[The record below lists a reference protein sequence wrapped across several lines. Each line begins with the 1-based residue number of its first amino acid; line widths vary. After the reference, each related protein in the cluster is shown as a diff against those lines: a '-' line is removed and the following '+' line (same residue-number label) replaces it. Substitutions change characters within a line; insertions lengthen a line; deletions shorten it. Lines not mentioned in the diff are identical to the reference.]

1 MESNLMNCPTCG
13 HSVSNAAGACA
24 YCGAIVSEGEQNQQT
39 DENIVAEESRATE
52 SAAPLPQEETPSAAE
67 MSDEVS
73 ETSAAAKKQS
83 DADRSKQLPEVQ
95 APVDSSEL
103 ETEAVLVTDNEPVPV
118 VEEVEGKFPEYEQK
132 VESEPE
138 FSQQLPDAK
147 DDSDIALTEA
157 AMLESSPH
165 AGLGDALELMQG
177 ANESETETLP
187 LPENPLPAN
196 QEGVKTESVADEIQ
210 VSAELETLNMAADE
224 PAESITPQEGIIEMV
239 EFKPAQQEH
248 ASQTAVET
256 SMPSEIIVD
265 DVKAD
270 DKENLPST
278 DDSGMAVDAKL
289 DLISEVSEDT
299 ILLDISDEVELPPAH
314 LRVETAKIE
323 SPASAGEMEAK
334 PVDLSAE
341 TQPISAEI
349 LKIEKAAR
357 DMAAAIEK
365 QKASVLETKKA
376 KKTAEAKDQALKQ
389 QKAALAKARSQKK
402 QKMILAKA
410 AALKRKKAAQAKAQA
425 LKRQK
430 ADQVAIEPAIMEKV
444 AAANINRE
452 GSQPKVNQGLQTNNK
467 MQGLLEKYKGQAIG
481 INYDNS
487 AEIRKAQ
494 LVEANGDFF
503 SVFVEDQKLHYSYP
517 LKTILTVI
525 EGQDGVDTG
534 YSEQPDKFNVV
545 IKVYPLV
552 HI

>member
-1 MESNLMNCPTCG
+1 MESNLMNCQTCG
-13 HSVSNAAGACA
+13 HSVSSAAGACA
-24 YCGAIVSEGEQNQQT
+24 YCGAIMSEGEQNQLT
-39 DENIVAEESRATE
+39 DENIVAQESRATE
-52 SAAPLPQEETPSAAE
+52 SAAPLPQEEAPSAAE
-67 MSDEVS
+67 MSDEVI
-73 ETSAAAKKQS
+73 ETSAAAKEQS

-95 APVDSSEL
+95 APVDSSEV
-103 ETEAVLVTDNEPVPV
+103 ETEAVLETDNEPVPV
-118 VEEVEGKFPEYEQK
+118 VEAVDGKFPEYEQK

-138 FSQQLPDAK
+138 ISQQLPDVK

-157 AMLESSPH
+157 VMLESSPH
-165 AGLGDALELMQG
+165 TGLGDALELMQG

-187 LPENPLPAN
+187 LPENPVPAN
-196 QEGVKTESVADEIQ
+196 QEGVQTESVADEIQ
-210 VSAELETLNMAADE
+210 V
-224 PAESITPQEGIIEMV
+224 
-239 EFKPAQQEH
+239 
-248 ASQTAVET
+248 
-256 SMPSEIIVD
+256 
-265 DVKAD
+265 
-270 DKENLPST
+270 
-278 DDSGMAVDAKL
+278 
-289 DLISEVSEDT
+289 SEVSEDT

-314 LRVETAKIE
+314 LRVETAKMK
-323 SPASAGEMEAK
+323 SPASAGETEAK

-341 TQPISAEI
+341 AQPIPAEI

-365 QKASVLETKKA
+365 QKASVLDTKRA

-389 QKAALAKARSQKK
+389 QKAALAKDRSQKK

-444 AAANINRE
+444 AAANIHFE
-452 GSQPKVNQGLQTNNK
+452 GSQPKVNQGLQTSNK

-487 AEIRKAQ
+487 AEIREAQ

>member
-1 MESNLMNCPTCG
+1 
-13 HSVSNAAGACA
+13 
-24 YCGAIVSEGEQNQQT
+24 
-39 DENIVAEESRATE
+39 
-52 SAAPLPQEETPSAAE
+52 
-67 MSDEVS
+67 
-73 ETSAAAKKQS
+73 
-83 DADRSKQLPEVQ
+83 
-95 APVDSSEL
+95 VDSSEL
-103 ETEAVLVTDNEPVPV
+103 ETEAVPMTDDEPVSV
-118 VEEVEGKFPEYEQK
+118 VEEVESKFPEYEQK

-138 FSQQLPDAK
+138 FSQQFPDAK
-147 DDSDIALTEA
+147 DDSDMALTDA
-157 AMLESSPH
+157 VMLESSPH
-165 AGLGDALELMQG
+165 ADLGDALELMPG
-177 ANESETETLP
+177 ADEPETETLP
-187 LPENPLPAN
+187 LPEIPAPAN
-196 QEGVKTESVADEIQ
+196 QEGAQTESVA
-210 VSAELETLNMAADE
+210 E
-224 PAESITPQEGIIEMV
+224 P
-239 EFKPAQQEH
+239 
-248 ASQTAVET
+248 
-256 SMPSEIIVD
+256 
-265 DVKAD
+265 
-270 DKENLPST
+270 
-278 DDSGMAVDAKL
+278 

-299 ILLDISDEVELPPAH
+299 ILLDISDEVELPSAD
-314 LRVETAKIE
+314 LRMETAKME
-323 SPASAGEMEAK
+323 SPASASETDVK
-334 PVDLSAE
+334 PVDLSAD

-376 KKTAEAKDQALKQ
+376 KKTIEAKDQALKK

-452 GSQPKVNQGLQTNNK
+452 VSQPKVNQGLQTNNK

-487 AEIRKAQ
+487 AEIKEAQ
-494 LVEANGDFF
+494 LVETNGDFF

-517 LKTILTVI
+517 LKTILSVI